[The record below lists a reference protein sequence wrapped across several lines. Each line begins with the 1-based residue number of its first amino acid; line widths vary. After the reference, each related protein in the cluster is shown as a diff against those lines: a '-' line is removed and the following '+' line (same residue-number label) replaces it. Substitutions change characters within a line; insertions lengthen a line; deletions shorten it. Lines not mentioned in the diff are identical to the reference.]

1 MSREVFDPAAMTRV
15 GSVQWAAP
23 EVLLGLE
30 YDASCDQW
38 GFGVV
43 CWELITGKLPF
54 AGMDKVSVARAVGL
68 KGARLPPP
76 QRGSR
81 ELLQLM
87 ASCWTERRSR
97 PTFSALAKALSAM
110 AAR

>member
-1 MSREVFDPAAMTRV
+1 MTRV

-38 GFGVV
+38 GFGVLI
-43 CWELITGKLPF
+43 WELLTGRLPF

-68 KGARLPPP
+68 KGVRLPTPD
-76 QRGSR
+76 RGPR
-81 ELLQLM
+81 ELKQLVL
-87 ASCWTERRSR
+87 SCWKDRHDRPSFYRIAANLRDLRARS
-97 PTFSALAKALSAM
+97 A
-110 AAR
+110 